1 MLKENFGNL
10 FEGQELSEEF
20 KEKTILVFEAA
31 VSEKAKE
38 QVEEIS
44 QELQEKF
51 DDELSKIHEEL
62 VNKIDDALNYFVE
75 GWMEE
80 NKIAIGTGIRTEIV
94 ENFITKL
101 KDLFVESYI
110 EVPEEKVEYV
120 SEMEHTIVSME
131 ETLNEQIQK
140 NIDLN
145 AKIGHMV
152 KDRIFLDVAKGLA
165 ESESEKLKGLVES
178 VEFISESD
186 YKEKLETLRENYY
199 PKQGTKTETIIE
211 SEHDKTIEP
220 VVLKEAEYIQTK
232 YANI

>member
-10 FEGQELSEEF
+10 FEGEELSEEF
-20 KEKTILVFEAA
+20 KEKATLVFEAA

-44 QELQEKF
+44 QGLQEKF
-51 DDELSKIHEEL
+51 DEELGKIHEEL
-62 VNKIDDALNYFVE
+62 VKKIDDALNYFVE

-120 SEMEHTIVSME
+120 SEMEHKIVAME
-131 ETLNEQIQK
+131 EKLNEQMQK

-145 AKIGHMV
+145 AKIGSMV
-152 KDRIFLDVAKGLA
+152 KESIFTDVAKGLA

-186 YKEKLETLRENYY
+186 YKEKLETLRENYF
-199 PKQGTKTETIIE
+199 PKTGTKTETIIE
-211 SEHDKTIEP
+211 SEDKQTTEP
-220 VVLKEAEYIQTK
+220 VILKEAEYIQTK

>member
-10 FEGQELSEEF
+10 FEGEELSEEF
-20 KEKTILVFEAA
+20 KEKATLVFEAA

-38 QVEEIS
+38 QVEEIT
-44 QELQEKF
+44 QGLQEKF
-51 DDELSKIHEEL
+51 DDELGKIHEEL
-62 VNKIDDALNYFVE
+62 VEKIDNALNYFVE

-80 NKIAIGTGIRTEIV
+80 NKIAISAGIRTDIV
-94 ENFITKL
+94 ENFIVKL

-110 EVPEEKVEYV
+110 DVPEDKVEYV
-120 SEMEHTIVSME
+120 SEMEQKFIDME
-131 ETLNEQIQK
+131 EKLNEQVQK

-145 AKIGHMV
+145 AKIGSMV
-152 KDRIFLDVAKGLA
+152 QESIFVDVAKGLA
-165 ESESEKLKGLVES
+165 ESESEKLKGLVKS

-186 YKEKLETLRENYY
+186 YKEKLETLRENYF
-199 PKQGTKTETIIE
+199 PKVGTKTETIDE
-211 SEHDKTIEP
+211 SVEKETIEP